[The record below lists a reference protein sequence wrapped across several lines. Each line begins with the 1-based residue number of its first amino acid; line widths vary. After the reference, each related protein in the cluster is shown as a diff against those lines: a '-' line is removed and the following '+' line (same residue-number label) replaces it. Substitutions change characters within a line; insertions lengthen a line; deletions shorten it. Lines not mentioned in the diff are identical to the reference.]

1 MIDWMIA
8 HNMGILLM
16 AAPLVVVAW
25 VWVTVTEKIKKIIK
39 K

>member
-1 MIDWMIA
+1 
-8 HNMGILLM
+8 M
-16 AAPLVVVAW
+16 AAPLVAVAW